1 MFLRRNQKFIVLRKK
16 MTEFVKASIILGSAY
31 ITGCA
36 LHAYMT
42 TNSYTT
48 PFIKDISNAALCLV
62 LLQGLRELACDYL
75 KGKDN

>member
-1 MFLRRNQKFIVLRKK
+1 
-16 MTEFVKASIILGSAY
+16 MTEIVKASVILSSAY

-48 PFIKDISNAALCLV
+48 PFIKDITNAALCFV
-62 LLQGLRELACDYL
+62 LFQLASDYL